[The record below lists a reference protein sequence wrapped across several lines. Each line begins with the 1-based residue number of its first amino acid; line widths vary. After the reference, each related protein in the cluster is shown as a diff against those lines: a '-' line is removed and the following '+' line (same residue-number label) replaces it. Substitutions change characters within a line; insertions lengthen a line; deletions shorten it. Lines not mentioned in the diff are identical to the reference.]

1 MRHCKD
7 WLGTLR
13 EYVEETESPRHFWLW
28 SGVSC
33 LASALQRK
41 VSLPF
46 GLDQLYP
53 NLYVMIVAAPG
64 ECRKSPPIKLQQKL
78 LQEIEIPT
86 FVDSPT
92 KRALTQSLA
101 ELSASCSYKLPGGE
115 SVPQSAMTIISK
127 EFSSFL
133 ATDPKGMTEIL
144 TDLYDCHDEW
154 EYLTSGSGKDKLE
167 NICINCIVAT
177 TPSWMAT
184 NLPEGAI
191 GGGFTSRFVIVHGDK
206 KYKWLALPPKP
217 SGKLYK
223 NLVNDLRHISKLS
236 GTFRW
241 EKEAYDRYNE
251 WYRSI
256 EQTQRSLEDDR
267 LRGFVSR
274 MHTMML
280 KIAMILQV
288 SRSDDL
294 IITATNISRSIKMVE
309 EVLSTASGA
318 LGGHG
323 AATGGRDIERILKQ
337 IVSYREISYG
347 ELLQMNFRH
356 TNKDEFDT
364 VIDTLEGMGVVTKEF
379 NGQQTVIKHKGY
391 IRGHGKL
398 KEVV

>member
-1 MRHCKD
+1 MRYCKD

-46 GLDQLYP
+46 GLDSLYP

-64 ECRKSPPIKLQQKL
+64 ECRKSVPIKLHQKL
-78 LQEIEIPT
+78 LNEIEAPM
-86 FVDSPT
+86 FADSPT
-92 KRALTQSLA
+92 KRAFTRSLA
-101 ELSASCSYKLPGGE
+101 NIAETCKYDLPNGKT
-115 SVPQSAMTIISK
+115 VPQSAMSVISK

-133 ATDPKGMTEIL
+133 ATDPKGMTEIM
-144 TDLYDCHDEW
+144 TDLYDSHDEW
-154 EYLTSGSGKDKLE
+154 EYQTDGSGQDKLV
-167 NICINCIVAT
+167 NLCVNAIVAT
-177 TPSWMAT
+177 TPKWLAT

-206 KYKWLALPPKP
+206 KHKWLALPPKP
-217 SGKLYK
+217 SEKLYK
-223 NLVNDLRHISKLS
+223 NLVADLKHISQLN
-236 GTFRW
+236 GAFRW
-241 EKEAYDRYNE
+241 EKEAYERYDE
-251 WYRSI
+251 WYCSI
-256 EQTQRSLEDDR
+256 EQTQRNLKDDR

-280 KIAMILQV
+280 KVAMILQV
-288 SRSDDL
+288 SQSDDL
-294 IITATNISRSIKMVE
+294 IITAINISRSIKMIDGI
-309 EVLSTASGA
+309 LATASGA

-323 AATGGRDIERILKQ
+323 TATGGNDTERILKQ

-356 TNKDEFDT
+356 TNKDEFDA
-364 VIDTLEGMGVVTKEF
+364 VLATLEGMGVVTKEF
-379 NGQQTVIKHKGY
+379 NGQQTIIKHKGY
-391 IRGHGKL
+391 VRGHGKI
-398 KEVV
+398 KEEI